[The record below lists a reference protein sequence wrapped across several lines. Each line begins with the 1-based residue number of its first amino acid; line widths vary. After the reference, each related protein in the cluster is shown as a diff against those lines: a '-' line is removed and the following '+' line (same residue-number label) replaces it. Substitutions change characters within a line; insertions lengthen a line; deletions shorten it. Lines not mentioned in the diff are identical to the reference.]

1 MSRSSSTFKEG
12 YNRAL
17 DIIGSVGPNADL
29 PTEVT
34 LSQELDVSRTTVRG
48 ILTGLQNAGII
59 EWSGRSKRV
68 LRRPKKAEYFPAS
81 ETESVTEKLSSL
93 FMEYIFASELTP
105 GATLRETDL
114 AKEFGVSSTVIREFL
129 IRFSRFG
136 LIEKTPNRHWVLNGF
151 TRAFAEELFAVREMF
166 EMRCFEEFL
175 AGGADRHLE
184 TIKLRAEHEAI
195 AENIADD
202 YLLFPRLDEKF
213 HRVWIDSFGNR
224 FVQDFFELISLVFH
238 YHYRWNK
245 RDELER
251 NHYAIVQ
258 HLEIISALESSD
270 ADRAMLA
277 FQAHIDHARE
287 TLLASAVWD
296 GKP

>member
-17 DIIGSVGPNADL
+17 DIVGSVGTNVDL
-29 PTEVT
+29 PTEVC
-34 LSQELDVSRTTVRG
+34 LSQKLDVSRTTVRG
-48 ILTGLQNAGII
+48 ILAGLQDAGII

-68 LRRPKKAEYFPAS
+68 LRMPRKAEYFPIS
-81 ETESVTEKLSSL
+81 ETESIAEKLPSL
-93 FMEYIFASELTP
+93 FMEYLFSDELTP
-105 GATLRETDL
+105 GTMLRETDL
-114 AKEFGVSSTVIREFL
+114 AKEFNVSSTVIREFL

-151 TRAFAEELFAVREMF
+151 TREFAEELFMVREMF
-166 EMRCFEEFL
+166 EKTCFQQFL
-175 AGGADRHLE
+175 AGDADRHGE
-184 TIKLRAEHEAI
+184 AIKLRPEHEAI

-224 FVQDFFELISLVFH
+224 FVQDFFELISLIFH
-238 YHYRWNK
+238 YHYRWK
-245 RDELER
+245 KHDELER
-251 NHYAIVQ
+251 NHNAIAQ
-258 HLEIISALESSD
+258 HLEIISALEC
-270 ADRAMLA
+270 ADTNRAMVAFLA
-277 FQAHIDHARE
+277 HLEHAKE

-296 GKP
+296 GNT